1 MAKITRSLR
10 PDFLKPSKRLDQW
23 YDLYED
29 WGLIESSIA
38 MQYGIRLRSEPDM
51 SWDEFCTLLAG
62 IMPETPLG
70 QIVQI
75 RSENDRDKLK
85 NFSPEQKRIRSEWRT
100 RGLKQAAQWSDEE
113 AAKKVQEFQK
123 LIQQAFGATPK

>member
-1 MAKITRSLR
+1 
-10 PDFLKPSKRLDQW
+10 
-23 YDLYED
+23 
-29 WGLIESSIA
+29 
-38 MQYGIRLRSEPDM
+38 M

-75 RSENDRDKLK
+75 RSENDREKLK
-85 NFSPEQKRIRSEWRT
+85 HFSPAQKRIRSEWRT

>member
-1 MAKITRSLR
+1 MRISRWWK
-10 PDFLKPSKRLDQW
+10 PDFSQSKARPNNW

-38 MQYGIRLRSEPDM
+38 MQYGIRLRAEPDM
-51 SWDEFCTLLAG
+51 TWDEFCTLLAG

-75 RSENDRDKLK
+75 RSENDREKLK
-85 NFSPEQKRIRSEWRT
+85 NFTPEQHRIRNEWRS
-100 RGLKQAAQWSDEE
+100 RELKQVQWTEEEKAKAA
-113 AAKKVQEFQK
+113 QEFQK
-123 LIQQAFGATPK
+123 IIEQAFGAPQ